1 MLTHAQYTISG
12 DNTLAAITT
21 AVKGI
26 TLDEGDDYFVLV
38 LSDANLHQYNITSE
52 SLNAAMQADSRVN
65 TCLLFIGNISNQ
77 ADRIS
82 SDLNGQSYNCFDNAK
97 LPKII
102 KNIFL
107 KSIIT

>member
-12 DNTLAAITT
+12 DNTLEAITT
-21 AVKGI
+21 AVKSI

-102 KNIFL
+102 KNMIS
-107 KSIIT
+107 KSIMT